1 MYILQNVAFLY
12 NIVEI
17 SVYNKQMHRNYINF
31 VKLICLFALLPI
43 NYWNNK
49 ILNTQECVRMF

>member
-17 SVYNKQMHRNYINF
+17 SVYNNQMHRNYINF
-31 VKLICLFALLPI
+31 VSFPLINGI
-43 NYWNNK
+43 NK
-49 ILNTQECVRMF
+49 ILNTQVCVRMF

>member
-1 MYILQNVAFLY
+1 MIILYLVHNISFMYILQNVAFLY

-31 VKLICLFALLPI
+31 VKLICLLGLLPI
-43 NYWNNK
+43 N
-49 ILNTQECVRMF
+49 

>member
-12 NIVEI
+12 NIVQI

-31 VKLICLFALLPI
+31 VKLICLLGLLPI
-43 NYWNNK
+43 N
-49 ILNTQECVRMF
+49 